1 MNTAQI
7 IARMKAEYFG
17 NLNHFLSTVA
27 KDQGEYWEFKDRS
40 RLYKE
45 YTPKDTNPMV
55 SVSLN
60 TLVEYQRIKDEY
72 DLMTGDIS
80 W

>member
-1 MNTAQI
+1 
-7 IARMKAEYFG
+7 MKAEYFG
-17 NLNHFLSTVA
+17 NLDYFLSMVA
-27 KDQGEYWEFKDRS
+27 EDRGEYWEFKDRS
-40 RLYKE
+40 RFYKE
-45 YTPKDTNPMV
+45 HKPKETNPMV

-60 TLVEYQRIKDEY
+60 TLVEYQRIKDKY